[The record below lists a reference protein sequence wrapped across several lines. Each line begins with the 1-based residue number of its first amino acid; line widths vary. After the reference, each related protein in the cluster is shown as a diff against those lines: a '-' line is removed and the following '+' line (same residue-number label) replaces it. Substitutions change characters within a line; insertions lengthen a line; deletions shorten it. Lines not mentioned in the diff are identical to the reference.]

1 MASIDKYI
9 IKKLIISLGFV
20 CLGMLSLAWLI
31 QILKML
37 DEAIIRGA
45 DILTF
50 LKLTLSVIPNIL
62 TQILPLSVFI
72 ATTFVL
78 INLARE
84 NETIILITSGI
95 KANRIFR
102 PFLYFGA
109 LSTVLLILFSLFL
122 APAGM
127 RYAKHKMFQL
137 KNDLSSTIIRDSL
150 FSMPARGLTVY
161 AQRKDN
167 DNSIYGIL
175 VHDNRNSSNP
185 ITYTA
190 KKGYFL
196 NENNSPKLILIDGSI
211 QHRDLSNPETGLTI
225 VTFERNEYLFSEFLP
240 EDMNFNLDSS
250 QRFLHELFNPKKDDI
265 YAQNRLNVLWAVG
278 HHKVSQLLHPITLI
292 LLSFVF
298 LIGRTFEKNEKNN
311 SILYIV
317 SLAFIFQLIDFF
329 LLGLAQ
335 NGVLWVVMLYF
346 LPLISLVIVLSYLFK
361 NNLINLLRS
370 N

>member
-9 IKKLIISLGFV
+9 IKKLVISLGFV

-50 LKLTLSVIPNIL
+50 LKLTLSVIPNVL
-62 TQILPLSVFI
+62 AQILPLSVFI

-102 PFLYFGA
+102 PFLYFGT

-137 KNDLSSTIIRDSL
+137 KNDLSSTIIRDGL

-161 AQRKDN
+161 AQRKDK

-190 KKGYFL
+190 NKGYFI

-211 QHRDLSNPETGLTI
+211 QHRDLLNPETGITI

-278 HHKVSQLLHPITLI
+278 HHKISQLLHPITLI

-311 SILYIV
+311 SILYII

-329 LLGLAQ
+329 ILGLAQ

-346 LPLISLVIVLSYLFK
+346 LPLISLVFVLSYSFK